1 MKQQP
6 IKRKYQVEFN
16 DYVKMCVE
24 GAKKDVYACYGW
36 HDLIDHT
43 HGDEVFEK
51 LDPSSNSYLE
61 AVKVYRKK
69 FDSFLKRTEKKLY
82 EQKGEKLQEYK
93 KQLKYL
99 EDFCESQRK
108 RIESAITKAEAK
120 RIRKEKG
127 GLLDSQEELKQ
138 LRKVMREIE
147 DEAYEIVCTKMGD
160 EPDYKIYWQP
170 ILDRGCWQFE
180 YVSFNIPAWIQDRE
194 YRILNETPVDVEKN
208 IIKLERI
215 EPKGSGINWKSRN
228 RGGGVRHKNFEKAD
242 TKIYPNHLNSGI

>member
-1 MKQQP
+1 MNKQP

-24 GAKKDVYACYGW
+24 GAKQDVYACYGW

-61 AVKVYRKK
+61 AGKVYRKK
-69 FDSFLKRTEKKLY
+69 FQSLLKRTVTKLY
-82 EQKGEKLQEYK
+82 EQKNLKLLEYK
-93 KQLKYL
+93 KQIKYL
-99 EDFCESQRK
+99 EDFCKSERK
-108 RIESAITKAEAK
+108 RVERAIKKAEAK

-127 GLLDSQEELKQ
+127 GLLDAQDELQK
-138 LRKVMREIE
+138 LKKVLREIE
-147 DEAYEIVCTKMGD
+147 DEAYEIVYAKLGD

-180 YVSFNIPAWIQDRE
+180 YVSFTIPTWIQDRE
-194 YRILNETPVDVEKN
+194 YRIISEIPVDMEKN
-208 IIKLERI
+208 ITKLERV

-228 RGGGVRHKNFEKAD
+228 RGGGVRHKNFDKAA

>member
-1 MKQQP
+1 MIQQP

-16 DYVKMCVE
+16 EYVKMCVE
-24 GAKKDVYACYGW
+24 GAKQDVYACHGW

-43 HGDEVFEK
+43 HGDEIFEK

-61 AVKVYRKK
+61 AVKVYHKK
-69 FDSFLKRTEKKLY
+69 FESLLKRTKTKLY
-82 EQKGEKLQEYK
+82 EQKNLKILEHKTK
-93 KQLKYL
+93 IKYL
-99 EDFCESQRK
+99 EDFCDSERK
-108 RIESAITKAEAK
+108 RADLARTKAEAK

-127 GLLDSQEELKQ
+127 GLLDSQEDLKKLKRV
-138 LRKVMREIE
+138 LREVE
-147 DEAYEIVCTKMGD
+147 DEAYEIVYAKMGM

-180 YVSFNIPAWIQDRE
+180 YVSFAIPTWIEQRE
-194 YRILNETPVDVEKN
+194 YRVINETPVDVEKN
-208 IIKLERI
+208 IIKLERV

-228 RGGGVRHKNFEKAD
+228 RGGGVRHKNFDKAA

>member
-24 GAKKDVYACYGW
+24 GAKKGVYACYGW

-61 AVKVYRKK
+61 ALKSYHKK
-69 FDSFLKRTEKKLY
+69 FNSILKRTEKELY
-82 EQKGEKLQEYK
+82 KQNREKLQECK
-93 KQLKYL
+93 SKIKYL
-99 EDFCESQRK
+99 EDFCESERK
-108 RIESAITKAEAK
+108 RVGCALTKAEAK
-120 RIRKEKG
+120 RIRKEKN

-138 LRKVMREIE
+138 LRKVVREIQ
-147 DEAYEIVCTKMGD
+147 DEAYKIVYAKMGD

-170 ILDRGCWQFE
+170 ILDRACWQFE
-180 YVSFNIPAWIQDRE
+180 YVSFTIPAWIQDRE

-208 IIKLERI
+208 TIKLERI

-228 RGGGVRHKNFEKAD
+228 RGGGVRHKNFEKAA